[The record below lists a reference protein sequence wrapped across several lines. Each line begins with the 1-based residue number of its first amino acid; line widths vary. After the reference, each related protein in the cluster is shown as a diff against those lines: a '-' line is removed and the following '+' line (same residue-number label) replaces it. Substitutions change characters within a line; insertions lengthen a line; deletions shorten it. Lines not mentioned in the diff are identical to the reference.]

1 MENDVSDRVA
11 RDAAGGREIGFRI
24 GARYNASEI
33 LFANLGAGR
42 GDKVAVYSA
51 DGNATYGGLCGAAD
65 RAGTALLKSGLAPFS
80 RVLTVLDD
88 TPVYPAAFFGALKA
102 GLVPVMINTLSP
114 ADLLGY
120 YLRDSQAEIAI
131 VESGLC
137 RRLGAEALRD
147 SRLKLLV
154 VANGPAADGL
164 PVPAT
169 TWSEWTGDRPAS
181 LQPADTGRDDMA
193 FWMYSTGS
201 TGRPKGIVH
210 LHHDMAYTQAAYGA
224 PVLGIREADICY
236 SPPKIFFAYGL
247 GNSMTFPF
255 SVGASS
261 VLCPGRPDPEAVFGC
276 IERFRPTL
284 LFGLPTLYNA
294 LINHPR
300 ADAAELSSLRLCLSA
315 AETLSSELFA
325 AWRDKFGFE
334 IVEGLGSTE
343 MLHIYLSN
351 RPDNRRPGSAGLRVP
366 GYELSLRGDDARPVA
381 AGEPGILWVRGDSR
395 RPVLLEPA
403 RQDRRDHARRLDLH
417 RRQVP
422 PGRRRL
428 PLFSRPRRRPDQVSG
443 QWVYPQEIEQCL
455 ADHPAV
461 RECAVMGV
469 AMADGRMTPKAFV
482 VVAAGRLAG
491 EALSRELR
499 EFVKGRLIP
508 YKYPRII
515 EYHARLPKTGTGKID
530 RQMLLDGGQSGDAA

>member
-1 MENDVSDRVA
+1 
-11 RDAAGGREIGFRI
+11 
-24 GARYNASEI
+24 
-33 LFANLGAGR
+33 
-42 GDKVAVYSA
+42 
-51 DGNATYGGLCGAAD
+51 
-65 RAGTALLKSGLAPFS
+65 LAPFS
-80 RVLTVLDD
+80 RVLMVLDD

-102 GLVPVMINTLSP
+102 GLVPVLINTLSP

-137 RRLGAEALRD
+137 RRLGAETLRD

-154 VANGPAADGL
+154 AANGPAADGL

-169 TWSEWTGDRPAS
+169 AWSEWIGERPAS

-210 LHHDMAYTQAAYGA
+210 LHHDMAYTQAAYGER
-224 PVLGIREADICY
+224 VLGIRESDICY

-261 VLCPGRPDPEAVFGC
+261 VLCPGRPEPEAVFGC

-284 LFGLPTLYNA
+284 WFGLPTLYNA

-315 AETLSSELFA
+315 AETLSAELFG
-325 AWRDKFGFE
+325 AWRDRFGFE

-351 RPDNRRPGSAGLRVP
+351 RPDDRRPGSAGRRVP
-366 GYELSLRGDDARPVA
+366 GYELSLRGDDAQPVA
-381 AGEPGILWVRGDSR
+381 AGEPGILWVRGGSSAPCYWNQPDKTAQTMR
-395 RPVLLEPA
+395 DDWIHTG
-403 RQDRRDHARRLDLH
+403 DRFRLDADGFHYFL
-417 RRQVP
+417 
-422 PGRRRL
+422 GRADDL
-428 PLFSRPRRRPDQVSG
+428 IKVSG

-469 AMADGRMTPKAFV
+469 AMADGRMTTKAFV
-482 VVAAGRLAG
+482 VVAEGRVAD
-491 EALSRELR
+491 EALSRGLR
-499 EFVKGRLIP
+499 EFVKGRLLP

-515 EYHARLPKTGTGKID
+515 VYLARLPKTGTGKID
-530 RQMLLDGGQSGDAA
+530 RQTLLDGEPA